1 MTNSLQ
7 VLDSDIPARR
17 ETPGMIEV
25 AQSRA
30 AQEVQAAMVVA
41 KRFPRDQ
48 NEAFAR
54 IMQACKRKA
63 LAEQSQYSYPRG
75 GSRIEGPSIRLAEVV
90 LQNWGN
96 CESGIIELERREG
109 ESLVMT
115 YAVDLE
121 TNARDVKVF
130 TVPHIRE
137 RGEGKGGNVMLTD
150 PRDIYELVANQGA
163 RRKRACMLAIVP
175 GDIVE
180 AAVDECN
187 RTLKGKNQ
195 EPLADRTRQIV
206 ASFLDVG
213 VTSDM
218 LVKRLGHVL
227 DVTSEAE
234 LVSLRKI
241 YTSLK
246 DSMGK
251 AADWFDV
258 TAEKSDLAEGKQP
271 FGFKKQ
277 AEEKKA
283 AETPESPA
291 SARPEMAT
299 LLNSLGTETQT
310 EEAPAGDP
318 SKDPAEPEG
327 FDAAL
332 AAEARAREEAEAKKE
347 APQSEADERRYLLVE
362 IDSLQNKRKMFAA
375 SRAGLW
381 KQFCKGNT
389 RDQAEI
395 EQLKK
400 LLGHLRTVAGG
411 QGNLI

>member
-1 MTNSLQ
+1 MTNGLQ
-7 VLDSDIPARR
+7 VLDPDIPARR

-48 NEAFAR
+48 TEAFAR
-54 IMQACKRKA
+54 IIQACKRKG

-96 CESGIIELERREG
+96 CESGIIELERRDG

-130 TVPHIRE
+130 TIPHIRE
-137 RGEGKGGNVMLTD
+137 RGEGKGGNILLSD

-187 RTLKGKNQ
+187 KTLKGQNQ

-213 VTSDM
+213 VTNDM
-218 LVKRLGHVL
+218 LQKRLGHVL

-234 LVSLRKI
+234 LVGLRKI
-241 YTSLK
+241 FTSLK
-246 DSMGK
+246 DGMSK

-258 TAEKSDLAEGKQP
+258 SAEKPDLTEGKQP
-271 FGFKKQ
+271 FGFRKK
-277 AEEKKA
+277 AEEGKPEDK
-283 AETPESPA
+283 PESPA
-291 SARPEMAT
+291 R
-299 LLNSLGTETQT
+299 
-310 EEAPAGDP
+310 PAG
-318 SKDPAEPEG
+318 SIGTPADSVVE
-327 FDAAL
+327 DAATTTAGDVSL
-332 AAEARAREEAEAKKE
+332 EAEARAREEAEARQQ
-347 APQSEADERRYLLVE
+347 APQADANEPRYLLVE
-362 IDSLQNKRKMFAA
+362 IDSVENKRKMSAA
-375 SRAGLW
+375 ARAGLW
-381 KQFCKGNT
+381 KQHCGAST
-389 RDQAEI
+389 REQATV
-395 EQLKK
+395 EQLKR
-400 LLGHLRTVAGG
+400 LLGHLKTVSGG
-411 QGNLI
+411 QGSLV